1 VESTWAATAVARIV
15 DRKKW
20 RMIMGRTIADAAAQ
34 LKDLSA
40 NGPWGPRAGAPPILT
55 APRFSDYR
63 QRMIDDQVAQVRRFN
78 RLVTQR
84 AGALDDHF
92 LGRDRPL
99 GESRVLYEI
108 GAPGADLRHLR
119 ARLGLDS
126 GYLSRVVQSLESK
139 GLVKVRAAKDDERV
153 RRAELTRAG
162 RVELEEMNR
171 RSDEAAEGILAPL
184 SQSQRDRLVAA
195 MAEVHR
201 LLRATGIAIER
212 VDPATDAARWC
223 VAQYFAE
230 LADRFEDGYDP
241 AKALPADD
249 AELRPPRGAFLMAS
263 IDGEPVACGSLKTS
277 SPGVGWIK
285 RMWVA
290 SSARGLGLGRRMLG
304 ALEDEARRLG
314 LTKVQLETNRRLV
327 EAIQLYRSAGY
338 VEVAPF
344 NAEPYGDYWFEK
356 RLSVHS

>member
-1 VESTWAATAVARIV
+1 MFPEHVH
-15 DRKKW
+15 
-20 RMIMGRTIADAAAQ
+20 
-34 LKDLSA
+34 
-40 NGPWGPRAGAPPILT
+40 
-55 APRFSDYR
+55 
-63 QRMIDDQVAQVRRFN
+63 QVRRFN

-108 GAPGADLRHLR
+108 GTAGADLRSLR

-126 GYLSRVVQSLESK
+126 GYLSRVVQSLEAK
-139 GLVKVRAAKDDERV
+139 GLVRLRAAVDDERV

-162 RVELEEMNR
+162 RAELKEMNR
-171 RSDEAAEGILAPL
+171 RSDKAAEAILAPL
-184 SQSQRDRLVAA
+184 TASQREGLVAA

-201 LLRATGIAIER
+201 LLQAAGVVIER
-212 VDPATDAARWC
+212 VDPASASARWC

-230 LADRFEDGYDP
+230 LAGRFKGGYDP

-249 AELRPPRGAFLMAS
+249 TELRPPRGAFLIATV
-263 IDGEPVACGSLKTS
+263 DGEAVACGSVKTV
-277 SPGVGWIK
+277 SPGVAWIK

-290 SSARGLGLGRRMLG
+290 GSARGLGLGRRMLA
-304 ALEDEARRLG
+304 ALEREARELG
-314 LTKVQLETNRRLV
+314 LTTVQLETNRSLV
-327 EAIQLYRSAGY
+327 EAIQMYRSAGY
-338 VEVAPF
+338 VEVSPF

-356 RLSVHS
+356 RLS

>member
-1 VESTWAATAVARIV
+1 MFPEHVH
-15 DRKKW
+15 
-20 RMIMGRTIADAAAQ
+20 
-34 LKDLSA
+34 
-40 NGPWGPRAGAPPILT
+40 
-55 APRFSDYR
+55 
-63 QRMIDDQVAQVRRFN
+63 QVRRFN

-108 GAPGADLRHLR
+108 GTAGADLRSLR

-126 GYLSRVVQSLESK
+126 GYLSRVVQSLEAK
-139 GLVKVRAAKDDERV
+139 GLVRLRAAVDDERV

-162 RVELEEMNR
+162 RAELKEMNR
-171 RSDEAAEGILAPL
+171 RSDKAAEAILAPL
-184 SQSQRDRLVAA
+184 TASQREGLVAA

-201 LLRATGIAIER
+201 LLQAAGVVIER
-212 VDPATDAARWC
+212 VDPASDSARWC

-230 LADRFEDGYDP
+230 LAGRFEGGYDP

-249 AELRPPRGAFLMAS
+249 TELRPPRGAFLIATV
-263 IDGEPVACGSLKTS
+263 DGEAVACGSVKTV
-277 SPGVGWIK
+277 SPGVAWIK

-290 SSARGLGLGRRMLG
+290 GSARGLGLGRRMLAG
-304 ALEDEARRLG
+304 LEREARELG
-314 LTKVQLETNRRLV
+314 LTTVQLETNRSLV

-338 VEVAPF
+338 VEVSPF

-356 RLSVHS
+356 RLS